1 MIPATAFPKQ
11 LEVFPDS
18 IYLRRSDPQKN
29 INRFYMMLVQPD
41 LFGGASLIRE
51 WGRIGRAGRVTV
63 TRYKDQ
69 AQAVNQLDDYVTKK
83 KKRGYAPI

>member
-1 MIPATAFPKQ
+1 MLNASTVPKQ
-11 LEVFPDS
+11 LDVFPDR

-29 INRFYMMLVQPD
+29 MNQFYMMLVQPD

-51 WGRIGRAGRVTV
+51 WGRIGRAGRVAV
-63 TRYKDQ
+63 TRHQDQ
-69 AQAVNQLDDYVTKK
+69 AQALNQLGDYATKK